1 MIEENLNKIKEEI
14 FNKWKEAGRDT
25 AGVKLV
31 AVSKNFGVRHI
42 KEALAAGQMDF
53 GENRPQELKG
63 KAELIDENICWH
75 FIGNLQKN
83 KVKYVVK
90 WAEFIHS
97 VNSLSLAEEINIRA
111 EKLDKVQ
118 KVFVEVNTSKED
130 SKHGVADESES
141 EFLVYSITEM
151 KNLNLVG
158 LMTMAPYTD
167 DENKIRKSFK
177 FLRMLKDKFGEN
189 GVDLKHLSMGMSS
202 DYEIAIEEGATM
214 LRIGSAI
221 FGQRDYSKSWRELWE
236 SHRLI

>member
-1 MIEENLNKIKEEI
+1 VLNLLLFLKI
-14 FNKWKEAGRDT
+14 
-25 AGVKLV
+25 
-31 AVSKNFGVRHI
+31 FGVRHI

-118 KVFVEVNTSKED
+118 TVFVEVNTSKED

-189 GVDLKHLSMGMSS
+189 GIDLKHLSMGMSS

-221 FGQRDYSKSWRELWE
+221 FGQRDYSKSWREL
-236 SHRLI
+236 